1 LIALLFVALAVAI
14 GNFAVA
20 AAFGLAR
27 PSRRRQLEIG
37 LVFGLFEGGMP
48 VLGLLLGRQFS
59 TVLGGAAR
67 PAGAVL
73 LCLVGG
79 YGLITGIMPPREPG
93 CRGRGLRGR
102 GQHGSDQHGGWSA
115 GRSWRLRLWLSAMAL
130 SLDNLVAGLALGAY
144 HVPAVAALC
153 IFAGAGAGLS
163 LLGVELGRRA
173 SRLLS
178 RQLTLGGPLPGK
190 KQLSDLG
197 ELLASAMLIVVG
209 IVLGLT

>member
-1 LIALLFVALAVAI
+1 
-14 GNFAVA
+14 
-20 AAFGLAR
+20 
-27 PSRRRQLEIG
+27 
-37 LVFGLFEGGMP
+37 
-48 VLGLLLGRQFS
+48 
-59 TVLGGAAR
+59 
-67 PAGAVL
+67 
-73 LCLVGG
+73 
-79 YGLITGIMPPREPG
+79 
-93 CRGRGLRGR
+93 
-102 GQHGSDQHGGWSA
+102 
-115 GRSWRLRLWLSAMAL
+115 LRLWLSAMAL